1 MIWRRALLIS
11 SKIMNSIINK
21 APGTGT
27 VETAHVASID
37 SISFV
42 IVYMNLHRWAFVFF
56 LIVQDCTG
64 GMKRYVVAVVQ
75 AWYEREVNGC
85 FSPFCLPSARRLYGI
100 FDAAENPLKCEII
113 V

>member
-42 IVYMNLHRWAFVFF
+42 IVYMNLHRCVGICIFSDSTR
-56 LIVQDCTG
+56 LYRRYEEICGGSCTYKL
-64 GMKRYVVAVVQ
+64 GMS
-75 AWYEREVNGC
+75 EVNGC
-85 FSPFCLPSARRLYGI
+85 FSPFCLPSATRAITSLWN
-100 FDAAENPLKCEII
+100 F
-113 V
+113 